1 MIKLYKVCCNKVTK
15 SPSISTKHE
24 TWMMTWVLGHI
35 GRLDGEKEGGNWGWE
50 RRPDLLSKEA
60 GALKSLGNTNCECQA
75 IKTR

>member
-1 MIKLYKVCCNKVTK
+1 
-15 SPSISTKHE
+15 
-24 TWMMTWVLGHI
+24 MMTWVLGHI